1 MMLPHCFHLLR
12 RHFCRVWVVSVIALS
27 GASLPVRA
35 EVHIEGDV
43 TAVRLVA
50 KQARVSD
57 VLQAL
62 RAAFKVRH
70 NVPDDLGG
78 EVTGTFKGDLDD
90 VLARV
95 LRGYN
100 YVVKKREG
108 TIEVIVVGQSSDAPP
123 AVEIARPTSPAKTNP
138 AAQWLKK

>member
-1 MMLPHCFHLLR
+1 MMLLHCFQLLR
-12 RHFCRVWVVSVIALS
+12 WRFCRVWVVSVIALS

-50 KQARVSD
+50 KQAPVFE
-57 VLQAL
+57 VFQAL
-62 RAAFKVRH
+62 RAAFEVRH
-70 NVPDDLGG
+70 NVPVNLGG
-78 EVTGTFKGDLDD
+78 AVTGTFKGDLDD

-100 YVVKKREG
+100 YVVKKRDG
-108 TIEVIVVGQSSDAPP
+108 TIEVIVTANRVMLPLRL
-123 AVEIARPTSPAKTNP
+123 E
-138 AAQWLKK
+138 

>member
-1 MMLPHCFHLLR
+1 LTDNAASLFSLVAVALLQS
-12 RHFCRVWVVSVIALS
+12 VVVRVIALS

-50 KQARVSD
+50 KQAPVFEM
-57 VLQAL
+57 LQAL
-62 RAAFKVRH
+62 RAAFEVRH
-70 NVPDDLGG
+70 NVPVNLDGA
-78 EVTGTFKGDLDD
+78 VTGTFKGDLDD

-100 YVVKKREG
+100 YVVKKRDG
-108 TIEVIVVGQSSDAPP
+108 TIEVIVAGRSL
-123 AVEIARPTSPAKTNP
+123 E
-138 AAQWLKK
+138 